1 MTGCGVDVRGGT
13 CASEPRGRRVLS
25 FTVMSAPTLTEFV
38 LANTTLTP
46 VPLVPEVVLHSA
58 CEAMELWERTHHDQP
73 PFWAFP
79 WAGGQALARHVL
91 DHPELVRGRKVFDL
105 ASGSGLVA
113 IAAALAGAGEV
124 IANDI
129 DPLSL
134 AAVDLNAAA
143 NDVRIA
149 TLPGDQLGG
158 DAQDA
163 DVVLAGDVFYDAHI
177 TALVLPFLHRAA
189 RRGAFVLLGDP
200 DRAHLPRDRFTARA
214 RYEVPVPLTLE
225 STDTRGATVWSP

>member
-1 MTGCGVDVRGGT
+1 
-13 CASEPRGRRVLS
+13 
-25 FTVMSAPTLTEFV
+25 MSAPTLTEFV

-46 VPLVPEVVLHSA
+46 VPLVPEIVLHSA

-91 DHPELVRGRKVFDL
+91 DHPELVRDRKVFDL

-113 IAAALAGAGEV
+113 IAAALAGAESV
-124 IANDI
+124 TANDI

-134 AAVDLNAAA
+134 AAVELNAAA
-143 NDVRIA
+143 NDVRIS
-149 TLPGDQLGG
+149 TLPGDQLDG
-158 DAQDA
+158 DAHSA
-163 DVVLAGDVFYDAHI
+163 DVVLAGDVFYDAEI
-177 TALVLPFLHRAA
+177 TALVLPFLGRAA
-189 RRGAFVLLGDP
+189 ARGALVLLGDP

-225 STDTRGATVWSP
+225 SADTRGATVWSPRAETP